1 VPQVWKPAIQQTWKS
16 AALLGTAALLSGCK
30 GKQDV
35 LDVAGP
41 QAERV
46 AHLWNGFLIVEGVIL
61 LLVTLAVLRVAFR
74 STTQKLVEP
83 PLPPNPKQ
91 NRFLT
96 IVVSS
101 LVGVTVIILS
111 SFLFAEMFAG
121 RAAFAMSQE
130 PNALNIKVIGHQWWW
145 EVQYMDAVASNIVI
159 TANEIHIPTDRAI
172 QLQLDS
178 VDVIH
183 SFWAPNF
190 DGKKDLVPG
199 HPTVTWFKASRSGS
213 FRGQCAEFCGAQ
225 HAHMRFVMIAEE
237 PNKFQQWL
245 ETQRHSAPQP
255 QTDEQKHGYQVFMGT
270 TCVMCHSIQGTDA
283 NGLVGPNLTHIASRK
298 MIAAGSRPNTVGHLA
313 GWIMDPQKIKPGVLM
328 PQHTLSPQDL
338 RALLEYLETLK

>member
-1 VPQVWKPAIQQTWKS
+1 MRKPVHILMFVECV
-16 AALLGTAALLSGCK
+16 LLCGCQ

-46 AHLWNGFLIVEGVIL
+46 AHLWTGFLIVASVIL
-61 LLVTLAVLRVAFR
+61 FLVTVAVIRVALKC
-74 STTQKLVEP
+74 TNEKIVEP
-83 PLPPNPKQ
+83 PLTPNPRQ
-91 NRFLT
+91 NKFLT
-96 IVVSS
+96 VVVSS
-101 LVGVTVIILS
+101 LVTVTVLILS
-111 SFLFAEMFAG
+111 SFLFGEMFTG
-121 RAAFAMSQE
+121 RAVFAMSQE
-130 PNALNIKVIGHQWWW
+130 PNALSIKIIGHQWWW
-145 EVQYMDAVASNIVI
+145 EVQYMDAIASNIVI
-159 TANEIHIPTDRAI
+159 TANEIHIPTDRPI
-172 QLQLDS
+172 QFELNS

-190 DGKKDLVPG
+190 HGKKDLVPG
-199 HPTVTWFKASRSGS
+199 HPTVTWLKASRPGS

-237 PNKFQQWL
+237 PSKFEQWL
-245 ETQRHSAPQP
+245 ATQRHSAPQP
-255 QTDEQKHGYQVFMGT
+255 QTEEQKRGYQVFMST

-313 GWIMDPQKIKPGVLM
+313 GWILDPQKIKPGVLM
-328 PQHTLSPQDL
+328 PQHALSPQDL

>member
-1 VPQVWKPAIQQTWKS
+1 MRKVSQIF
-16 AALLGTAALLSGCK
+16 ALTTLILVCGCH

-46 AHLWNGFLIVEGVIL
+46 AHLWSGFLIVTSVIL
-61 LLVTLAVLRVAFR
+61 FLVTLAVIRVAFKC
-74 STTQKLVEP
+74 TTQKLIEP

-91 NRFLT
+91 NKFLT
-96 IVVSS
+96 VVVSS
-101 LVGVTVIILS
+101 LVGVTVIILAA
-111 SFLFAEMFAG
+111 FLLAEMFTG
-121 RAAFAMSQE
+121 RAMFAMSQE
-130 PNALNIKVIGHQWWW
+130 PNPLSIKVIGHQWWW
-145 EVQYMDAVASNIVI
+145 EVQYMDAVASNIVV

-190 DGKKDLVPG
+190 HGKKDLVPG
-199 HPTVTWFKASRSGS
+199 HPTVTWLKATRAGS

-245 ETQRHSAPQP
+245 ESQRHSAPQP
-255 QTDEQKHGYQVFMGT
+255 TTDKQKRGQEIFMTT
-270 TCVMCHSIQGTDA
+270 TCFMCHSIQGTDA
-283 NGLVGPNLTHIASRK
+283 NGLVGPNLTHVASRS
-298 MIAAGSRPNTVGHLA
+298 MLASGSRPNTVGHLA
-313 GWIMDPQKIKPGVLM
+313 GWILDPQKIKPGVLM
-328 PQHTLSPQDL
+328 PQHNLPPQDL